1 MRAHLAQTRAGCS
14 GVAETTPH
22 GSGGPIFARAYHS
35 YLSSSGAIGQRV

>member
-1 MRAHLAQTRAGCS
+1 MRAHLAQTRAGS